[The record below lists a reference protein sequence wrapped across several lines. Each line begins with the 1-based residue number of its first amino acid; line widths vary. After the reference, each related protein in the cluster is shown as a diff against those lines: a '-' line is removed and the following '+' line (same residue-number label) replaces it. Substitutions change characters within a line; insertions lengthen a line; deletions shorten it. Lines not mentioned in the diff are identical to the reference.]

1 MSKQSDWLLA
11 ESLARR
17 WQFSSQPAT
26 GATCQGSVQAA
37 HPNAMMHVTSFAYS
51 VVNQTAAAVFPKF
64 TIRDGSVAGNVLAQI
79 ALAVPVNGSTQFNG
93 ALDVVSSRG
102 TGTPP
107 AIYADF
113 TGFASSV
120 TQTLS
125 VCGWEEEYR

>member
-17 WQFSSQPAT
+17 WSFQSNPAAGT
-26 GATCQGSVQAA
+26 TCAGSVSLSSGS
-37 HPNAMMHVTSFAYS
+37 PTGMMHVSSFAYS

-64 TIRDGSVAGNVLAQI
+64 TVRNASVAGTVLAQI

-93 ALDVVSSRG
+93 ALELNSKRG
-102 TGTPP
+102 SGL
-107 AIYADF
+107 YADF
-113 TGFASSV
+113 SGPASSV
-120 TQTLS
+120 TQTAA